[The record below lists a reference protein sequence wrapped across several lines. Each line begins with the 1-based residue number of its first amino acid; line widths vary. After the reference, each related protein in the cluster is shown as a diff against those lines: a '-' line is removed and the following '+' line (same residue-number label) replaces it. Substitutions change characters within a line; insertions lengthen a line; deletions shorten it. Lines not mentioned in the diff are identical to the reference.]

1 MKFSVH
7 PAFLLLL
14 LTIVLYG
21 NIALYSAILISLFV
35 HELGHFVAAK
45 LVGVKVETCRILPY
59 GGEMTLRNEMQLSY
73 QKLILVA
80 LGGPVATFLGIL
92 FSFFLPTLLQE
103 LFIEVQLFI
112 LLMNL
117 LPIWPLDGGRIVCF
131 ALLNTYSHAKLFEY
145 YVSASF
151 YLLTVIIIVLLY
163 LLPQSLILA
172 IVSLFL
178 WSKVIGDWRIRKYRS
193 AFEKHVMNRLT

>member
-131 ALLNTYSHAKLFEY
+131 ALLKTYSHAKLFEY

>member
-1 MKFSVH
+1 MKISVH

-21 NIALYSAILISLFV
+21 NIALYSAIMISLLV
-35 HELGHFVAAK
+35 HELGHFLAAK
-45 LVGVKVETCRILPY
+45 FVGVKVDTCRILPY
-59 GGEMTLRNEMQLSY
+59 GGEMTLKHEMQLPY
-73 QKLILVA
+73 RKLIIVA
-80 LGGPVATFLGIL
+80 LGGPLATILGII
-92 FSFFLPTLLQE
+92 FSLFLPALLRE

-112 LLMNL
+112 LLINL
-117 LPIWPLDGGRIVCF
+117 VPIWPLDGGRILCF
-131 ALLNTYSHAKLFEY
+131 ALLNRFSHTKLFEY
-145 YVSASF
+145 YVSTSF
-151 YLLTVIIIVLLY
+151 YLLTIIIIVLLY

-172 IVSLFL
+172 VVSLFL

>member
-1 MKFSVH
+1 MRFSVH

-35 HELGHFVAAK
+35 HELGHFLAAK
-45 LVGVKVETCRILPY
+45 FVGVKVETCRILPY
-59 GGEMTLRNEMQLSY
+59 GGEMTLRHEMQLSY
-73 QKLILVA
+73 PKLIIIA
-80 LGGPVATFLGIL
+80 LGGPVATFIGIL
-92 FSFFLPTLLQE
+92 FSFLLPTLVRE
-103 LFIEVQLFI
+103 LFIEVQVFI

-117 LPIWPLDGGRIVCF
+117 VPIWPLDGGRIVCF
-131 ALLNTYSHAKLFEY
+131 ALLNKFSHTKLFEY
-145 YVSASF
+145 YVSTSF
-151 YLLTVIIIVLLY
+151 YLLTFIIIVLLY

>member
-21 NIALYSAILISLFV
+21 NIALYSAIMISLLV

-45 LVGVKVETCRILPY
+45 FVGVKVETCRILPY
-59 GGEMTLRNEMQLSY
+59 GGEMTLKNEMQLSY
-73 QKLILVA
+73 RKLIIVA
-80 LGGPVATFLGIL
+80 LGGPLATILGIV
-92 FSFFLPTLLQE
+92 FSLFLPALLRE

-112 LLMNL
+112 LLINL
-117 LPIWPLDGGRIVCF
+117 IPIWPLDGGRIVCF
-131 ALLNTYSHAKLFEY
+131 TLLSTFSHTKLFEY
-145 YVSASF
+145 YVSTSF
-151 YLLTVIIIVLLY
+151 YLLSVIIIVLLY

-172 IVSLFL
+172 VVSLFL
-178 WSKVIGDWRIRKYRS
+178 WSKVIGDWRMRKYRS

>member
-45 LVGVKVETCRILPY
+45 FVGVKVDTCRILPY
-59 GGEMTLRNEMQLSY
+59 GGEMTLRHEMQLSY
-73 QKLILVA
+73 SKLIIIA

-92 FSFFLPTLLQE
+92 FSFFLPVLLRE

-112 LLMNL
+112 LLLNL
-117 LPIWPLDGGRIVCF
+117 MPIWPLDGGRIICF
-131 ALLNTYSHAKLFEY
+131 TLLNRFTHAKLFEY
-145 YVSASF
+145 YVSTSF
-151 YLLTVIIIVLLY
+151 YLLTLIIIVLLY

-172 IVSLFL
+172 VVSLFL
-178 WSKVIGDWRIRKYRS
+178 WSKVIGDWKIRKYRS

>member
-35 HELGHFVAAK
+35 HELGHFLAAK

>member
-21 NIALYSAILISLFV
+21 NIALYSAIMISLFV

-145 YVSASF
+145 YVSTSF

>member
-45 LVGVKVETCRILPY
+45 FVGVKVDTCRILPY
-59 GGEMTLRNEMQLSY
+59 GGEMTLRHEMQLSY
-73 QKLILVA
+73 SKLIIIA

-92 FSFFLPTLLQE
+92 FSFFLPVLLRE

-112 LLMNL
+112 LLLNL
-117 LPIWPLDGGRIVCF
+117 MPIWPLDGGRIICF
-131 ALLNTYSHAKLFEY
+131 TLLNRFTHAKLFEY

-151 YLLTVIIIVLLY
+151 YLLTLIIIVLLY

-172 IVSLFL
+172 VVSLFL
-178 WSKVIGDWRIRKYRS
+178 WSKVIGDWKIRKYRS

>member
-1 MKFSVH
+1 MKYSIH

-14 LTIVLYG
+14 MAIALYG
-21 NIALYSAILISLFV
+21 NIALYSVIIISLVV

-73 QKLILVA
+73 RQLITVA
-80 LGGPVATFLGIL
+80 LGGPVATLVGL
-92 FSFFLPTLLQE
+92 MLSLLLPTLLKE

-112 LLMNL
+112 LLINL
-117 LPIWPLDGGRIVCF
+117 FPLWPLDGGRIVCF
-131 ALLNTYSHAKLFEY
+131 TLLQHFSHVKLFEY
-145 YVSASF
+145 YVSTSF
-151 YLLTVIIIVLLY
+151 YLLSAIIIVLLY
-163 LLPQSLILA
+163 LLPQSLSLA
-172 IVSLFL
+172 VVSIFL